1 MHKEAEREGLVFLV
15 SLKSEYKKTQILEGK
30 QMIDRYTSPEMG
42 RIWTELFKKRL
53 WLKVE
58 LAGLWAKEKL
68 GMVPAGTYESAKR
81 VRVTEKTLIR
91 ANELERINDH
101 DLIAFVLAITEK
113 LVENA
118 RMHFHA
124 GFTSYDI
131 EDTALALQLVQS
143 LKLIMT
149 KLRKLRAVIR
159 KRASEHRYTI
169 QIGRTHYIHAEPI
182 TFGVKLL
189 GWLDIVER
197 HLKRLSDLLREIAVG
212 KMSGAVGVYVLD
224 PKVEK
229 LGCSFLGL
237 RPAKISTQILS
248 RDILVRYTSTLV
260 AIVNSIDRFATEIR
274 HLAGT
279 DTCEVSEHKK
289 PGAKGSSA
297 MPGKSKL
304 RNPIKSEN
312 VCGLARVV
320 RGFLIP
326 AFECE
331 VVWCERSLEN
341 SSAERIYLPD
351 LTILTDFVLK
361 RFAQTLEKLEV
372 YPEQMMRNLWKTGG
386 IVFAQ
391 RVMLKLIEKGMP
403 RHEAYALLEEL
414 ALKVEHG
421 TFETKD
427 ERAFT
432 SLVYS
437 NMKIFE
443 LLSREELDKCFD
455 PMESLKYI
463 DKIFTRFGIKKKK

>member
-1 MHKEAEREGLVFLV
+1 MIQLGGNG
-15 SLKSEYKKTQILEGK
+15 SPKKTLAIADKLE
-30 QMIDRYTSPEMG
+30 
-42 RIWTELFKKRL
+42 
-53 WLKVE
+53 KV
-58 LAGLWAKEKL
+58 
-68 GMVPAGTYESAKR
+68 
-81 VRVTEKTLIR
+81 
-91 ANELERINDH
+91 NDH
-101 DLIAFVLAITEK
+101 DLIAFVLAVTEK
-113 LVENA
+113 LA
-118 RMHFHA
+118 GAAKIHFHA

-131 EDTALALQLVQS
+131 EDTALALQLTQS
-143 LKLIMT
+143 LKLIMA
-149 KLRKLRAVIR
+149 KLRRLRAVIR

-169 QIGRTHYIHAEPI
+169 MIGGTHYIHAEPI
-182 TFGVKLL
+182 TFGIKML
-189 GWLDIVER
+189 GWLDVIER
-197 HLKRLSDLLREIAVG
+197 HIKRLSELQGEIAVG
-212 KMSGAVGVYVLD
+212 KFSGAVGVYVLD
-224 PKVEK
+224 PRVEE
-229 LGCSFLGL
+229 LACSFLGL

-248 RDILVRYTSTLV
+248 RDTLVRYTSTLV

-279 DTCEVSEHKK
+279 DTGEVAEYKK

-331 VVWCERSLEN
+331 VVWNERSLEN

-351 LTILTDFVLK
+351 LTILADFVLK
-361 RFAQTLEKLEV
+361 RFTQTLEKLEV

-386 IVFAQ
+386 IFFAQ
-391 RVMLKLIEKGMP
+391 RVMLKLVEKGMP

-427 ERAFT
+427 EEAFT
-432 SLVYS
+432 SLVYK
-437 NMKIFE
+437 NFEIFK

-455 PMESLKYI
+455 PKESLKHV
-463 DKIFTRFGIKKKK
+463 DKIFARFGLRKENSLRKAG